1 MAGLD
6 PAILFA
12 AAAPIVE
19 RGASARRTP
28 RSNVHPRRRSQQED
42 GRIKHALG
50 HLTRGSGHDVER
62 TARPA
67 KAFAADSLILMRMGL
82 VPAIRRGTV
91 LEWMAGMI
99 PGTSPGTAMTMRS

>member
-1 MAGLD
+1 LEG
-6 PAILFA
+6 
-12 AAAPIVE
+12 
-19 RGASARRTP
+19 RRQWPTP
-28 RSNVHPRRRSQQED
+28 LAWRHEED

-62 TARPA
+62 AVRPA

-91 LEWMAGMI
+91 LEWMAG
-99 PGTSPGTAMTMRS
+99 TSPAMTG